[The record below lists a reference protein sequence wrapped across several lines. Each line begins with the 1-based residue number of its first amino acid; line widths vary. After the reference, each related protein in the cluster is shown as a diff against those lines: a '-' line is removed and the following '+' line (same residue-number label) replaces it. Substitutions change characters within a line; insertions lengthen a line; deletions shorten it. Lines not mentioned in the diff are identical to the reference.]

1 MNSLL
6 FRAQYMRFW
15 LRLRLRD
22 ILLTS
27 ELVVRNGNSIRE
39 QYIPLTRLE
48 GGKNGNSNREGCTA
62 ILLGMKLR
70 TCTSE
75 ILPQSK

>member
-1 MNSLL
+1 
-6 FRAQYMRFW
+6 MRFW

-39 QYIPLTRLE
+39 QYILLTV
-48 GGKNGNSNREGCTA
+48 
-62 ILLGMKLR
+62 
-70 TCTSE
+70 
-75 ILPQSK
+75 